1 MKLLFIS
8 IVSSRVQMTASDSME
23 WTCCTSRYY
32 DNLLNEML
40 IMSQY
45 PVLTIPNITTLT
57 QYFYTNMKNI
67 SNNKQPTKL
76 HSSSYAGIH
85 GK

>member
-1 MKLLFIS
+1 
-8 IVSSRVQMTASDSME
+8 MTPSDSME
-23 WTCCTSRYY
+23 YWCPMSRYY

-45 PVLTIPNITTLT
+45 PVLTIPNLTTLT
-57 QYFYTNMKNI
+57 KYFYTKLENI
-67 SNNKQPTKL
+67 SNNKQATKL
-76 HSSSYAGIH
+76 HRSSYAGIH

>member
-1 MKLLFIS
+1 
-8 IVSSRVQMTASDSME
+8 MTPSDRTSVVCCSM
-23 WTCCTSRYY
+23 SRYY

-45 PVLTIPNITTLT
+45 PVLTIPSITTLT
-57 QYFYTNMKNI
+57 QYFSTNLKI
-67 SNNKQPTKL
+67 SQTSLASQASKL
-76 HSSSYAGIH
+76 DGSSCIGIH